1 MKTRDYFVIVRWKCD
16 SERIETWTASD
27 IQLFVKALREKRQ
40 DLFIQLENLLL
51 SDAAKKQKYSV
62 CVDRETAFARE
73 SLEETWNIGKNS
85 NVQGLSFECK
95 LESWQFER
103 IAEVANAEGIFAYP
117 SSVTGKIMEAFF
129 FLRGVELRV
138 RNLRLFCVLMSALSN
153 YDFIKRYWQ
162 APIYKGRLLRAY
174 EKDGYV
180 NRSDL
185 TTANNAI
192 NSMYMDKRV
201 ERIMKVVKGL
211 KEQRC

>member
-1 MKTRDYFVIVRWKCD
+1 MKTRDYFVIVRWKSD

-27 IQLFVKALREKRQ
+27 IQLFVKTLREKRQ
-40 DLFIQLENLLL
+40 DLFDQLENLLL
-51 SDAAKKQKYSV
+51 SDVAQKQKYSFF
-62 CVDRETAFARE
+62 VDRETAFARE
-73 SLEETWNIGKNS
+73 SLEETWNIGRNG

-103 IAEVANAEGIFAYP
+103 IAEVANAEGIFAHP
-117 SSVTGKIMEAFF
+117 STITGKILESFF
-129 FLRGVELRV
+129 FLRGTELQV
-138 RNLRLFCVLMSALSN
+138 RNLRLFCALMSALSN
-153 YDFIKRYWQ
+153 YEFIKRYWQ
-162 APIYKGRLLRAY
+162 APIYKGQLLRAY

-192 NSMYMDKRV
+192 NSVLVDRRV
-201 ERIMKVVKGL
+201 ERIMQVVKGL